1 MPPKKTKAQEAL
13 AFLDDLDSFEPDAV
27 PAPPIGDSI
36 TVPAASTPRPSTDS
50 ARPVASPAA
59 SIKAADK
66 PDGAPLPDEDPE
78 AASALAFLEAQL
90 AQKRAPLSKGT
101 PVRTSSPS
109 ASPKTL
115 ASTQKTETK
124 PEEASVSSTAAGWGS
139 SWWSSASAA
148 LQQAQK
154 VADERYKQVRTEGV
168 GAGVAGIGLD
178 KLDLDGLRRGAG
190 ERLNGISGIV
200 KGVELEKLRE
210 LFSALTKLTL

>member
-13 AFLDDLDSFEPDAV
+13 AFLDDLDSFEPDAA
-27 PAPPIGDSI
+27 PAPPGDSI
-36 TVPAASTPRPSTDS
+36 IIPAALTPRPSSDS
-50 ARPVASPAA
+50 ARPVASPAT
-59 SIKAADK
+59 SIKGPDK
-66 PDGAPLPDEDPE
+66 AEGARIPDEDPE

-90 AQKRAPLSKGT
+90 AQKRAPLSKAT
-101 PVRTSSPS
+101 PPPTASPTLTAKKADPKSEDASAPAS
-109 ASPKTL
+109 AS
-115 ASTQKTETK
+115 
-124 PEEASVSSTAAGWGS
+124 GWGS

-200 KGVELEKLRE
+200 KGVDLEKLRK
-210 LFSALTKLTL
+210 S